1 MPPIVEQHRMP
12 RAALER
18 YLGDLEPGG
27 PGAFTVSFPPARPGE
42 DPARFLPETLADAL
56 RPQVTAVAAGSD
68 TGAVLLWDPPTLR
81 LVVPP
86 FPVGEARLVE
96 GLDLGPL
103 RVVLESEPVI
113 GVVLVRL
120 GRYAV
125 GVFRG
130 EALVESKVGRRY
142 VKGRHRAGGSSANR
156 FRRIREKQA
165 DELFKHVCRMVQERF
180 SPYEGQLQH
189 LFLGGEATT
198 LRGFRERCPYISR
211 FDGVLRRRVLDV
223 REPGQEALEGLP
235 RILWQSDVYEVR
247 DEP

>member
-1 MPPIVEQHRMP
+1 MPATVEQRRMP

-18 YLGDLEPGG
+18 YLDGLGSGG
-27 PGAFTVSFPPARPGE
+27 PGAFTVYLPPVEPGE
-42 DPARFLPETLADAL
+42 DPAGPLPDALADAL
-56 RPQVTAVAAGSD
+56 RPQVAAVAAASD
-68 TGAVLLWDPPTLR
+68 TGAVLLWDSPTLR

-86 FPVGEARLVE
+86 FPIVEARLVSD
-96 GLDLGPL
+96 LDLGPL
-103 RVVLESEPVI
+103 RAVLASEPVI

-125 GVFRG
+125 GVYRG
-130 EALVESKVGRRY
+130 PALVESKTDRRY

-156 FRRIREKQA
+156 FRRIREEQA
-165 DELFKHVCRMVQERF
+165 DELFKKVCRTAQERLG
-180 SPYEGQLQH
+180 PYEGRLQH

-223 REPGQEALEGLP
+223 REPGQEALVGLP
-235 RILWQSDVYEVR
+235 RLLWQSDVYEVR
-247 DEP
+247 EAP